1 MLLFFETEHLAQTS
15 LKFPQYPKM
24 ILTFNP
30 HACTMNAKT
39 TDIHYYANQPLNGA
53 LCMLEKESEPTTEV
67 ELQPPLW
74 VFNVYV

>member
-1 MLLFFETEHLAQTS
+1 MFFETEPLAQTS
-15 LKFPQYPKM
+15 LKFPQCPNT

-39 TDIHYYANQPLNGA
+39 TDMHYYANQPLNRA
-53 LCMLEKESEPTTEV
+53 LCMLEKESESTTEV
-67 ELQPPLW
+67 DLQPPLC